1 MGLLQLM
8 ATLVQEG
15 QAGLIAIGAGLAVC
29 TGTFSAIGEGLI
41 ACHAIDA
48 ISRNP
53 SESDRFQKI
62 MILAIALDEST
73 GIYALITAMIIIF
86 VLGA

>member
-8 ATLVQEG
+8 TTLVQEG

-53 SESDRFQKI
+53 SDSDRFQKI

>member
-1 MGLLQLM
+1 MGLLSVLLP
-8 ATLVQEG
+8 ALAE

-29 TGTFSAIGEGLI
+29 CGTFSAIGESMI

-53 SESDRFQKI
+53 AERSHFQSL
-62 MILAIALDEST
+62 MILAVALDEST
-73 GIYALITAMIIIF
+73 AIYALIVAILIIF

>member
-1 MGLLQLM
+1 MGLLQMLP
-8 ATLVQEG
+8 TLAEAG

-29 TGTFSAIGEGLI
+29 TGTFSAIGEGMI

-53 SESDRFQKI
+53 AESDRFQKI
-62 MILAIALDEST
+62 MILAVALDEST
-73 GIYALITAMIIIF
+73 GIYALITAMLIIF

>member
-8 ATLVQEG
+8 TTLVQEG